1 MLLPFLRSERNRFL
15 KLVLIRFVSGTS
27 RPSSSLTD
35 SSGAEALAALVALA
49 ALAVLAAL
57 AALAGTFDPVAS
69 VETFSLG
76 RNFSL
81 NKKGKIIACVMSPL
95 FHYTVKKGSR
105 VSRLQPGPAQGEFNS
120 DIPAGDGKLANL
132 FFTV

>member
-1 MLLPFLRSERNRFL
+1 MLLPFLMSERNRFL

-35 SSGAEALAALVALA
+35 SSGAEALEALVALAALAALVALA
-49 ALAVLAAL
+49 ALAALVAL

-69 VETFSLG
+69 VEAFSLG

-81 NKKGKIIACVMSPL
+81 NKKGKIIAW
-95 FHYTVKKGSR
+95 
-105 VSRLQPGPAQGEFNS
+105 
-120 DIPAGDGKLANL
+120 
-132 FFTV
+132 

>member
-1 MLLPFLRSERNRFL
+1 MLLPFFRSERNRFL

-35 SSGAEALAALVALA
+35 SSGTEALAALALAALA

-69 VETFSLG
+69 VEGFSLG

-81 NKKGKIIACVMSPL
+81 NKKGWIMIRGSSVII
-95 FHYTVKKGSR
+95 R
-105 VSRLQPGPAQGEFNS
+105 
-120 DIPAGDGKLANL
+120 
-132 FFTV
+132 

>member
-35 SSGAEALAALVALA
+35 SSGTEALAALAAVAALA
-49 ALAVLAAL
+49 ALAAMTALAAL
-57 AALAGTFDPVAS
+57 AALGVLAGTFDPVAS
-69 VETFSLG
+69 VEAFSLG

-81 NKKGKIIACVMSPL
+81 NKKEKIICVRSPL
-95 FHYTVKKGSR
+95 FHLMIRGSY
-105 VSRLQPGPAQGEFNS
+105 E
-120 DIPAGDGKLANL
+120 KLIR
-132 FFTV
+132 